1 MSASLQPEDVKP
13 TIATNTD
20 ELVSITN
27 DLAKVVEEVCGQIK
41 LLKEERHDAVGE
53 VKNAYNLVIAN
64 KVWIL
69 QQLIGTYWRQT
80 ITLELDKPELDT
92 EKVHEEKRNEE
103 KTFFD
108 GPTMTYLTQRYSD
121 CVVEGP
127 VGE

>member
-1 MSASLQPEDVKP
+1 MSNALQPDDVKP

-41 LLKEERHDAVGE
+41 LLKEERADAVGE

-80 ITLELDKPELDT
+80 ITLELDKPELDV
-92 EKVHEEKRNEE
+92 EKVTEDKKPKE
-103 KTFFD
+103 FF
-108 GPTMTYLTQRYSD
+108 GPSMEYLTMRYKD
-121 CVVEGP
+121 CETLVEE
-127 VGE
+127 VAE